1 MKLSASLVTLIA
13 LQGCGS
19 MVGGL
24 KQPAAYG
31 DFSPITLASVDSEK
45 FKADKQ
51 LCFKQIETQN
61 AKDLAQ
67 NYNIIKFRECLIQK
81 GYVLLS

>member
-1 MKLSASLVTLIA
+1 MKQSTSLVILLA

-24 KQPAAYG
+24 KQSESSG
-31 DFSPITLASVDSEK
+31 DFNPITLASVDPEK
-45 FKADKQ
+45 YKADKQ
-51 LCFKQIETQN
+51 LCFKQVENQSS
-61 AKDLAQ
+61 KDMRQ

>member
-1 MKLSASLVTLIA
+1 MH
-13 LQGCGS
+13 
-19 MVGGL
+19 GGI
-24 KQPAAYG
+24 KQSESSG
-31 DFSPITLASVDSEK
+31 DFNPITLSSVNPAK
-45 FKADKQ
+45 YKADKQ

-67 NYNIIKFRECLIQK
+67 NYNIVKFRECLIQK

>member
-1 MKLSASLVTLIA
+1 MKLSVSIAVLLA
-13 LQGCGS
+13 LQGCS
-19 MVGGL
+19 SKVGGL
-24 KQPAAYG
+24 KQTEGYG
-31 DFSPITLASVDSEK
+31 DFNPITLASVDPKK
-45 FKADKQ
+45 FKADKE

-61 AKDLAQ
+61 AKDVAQ